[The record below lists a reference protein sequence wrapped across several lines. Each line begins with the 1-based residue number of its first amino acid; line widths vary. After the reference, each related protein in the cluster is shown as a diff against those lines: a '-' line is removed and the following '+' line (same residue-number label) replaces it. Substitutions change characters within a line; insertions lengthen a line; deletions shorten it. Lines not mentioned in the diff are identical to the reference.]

1 MHQTLSKLNS
11 KDFNAIIRMHGSTE
25 TLCKLI
31 IELEGLGAQIGE
43 VSGSDNYGYRQIEFF
58 SASKDEAESLFA
70 KLTQNEQFADL
81 VFLDKVFE
89 AHQGGKIEVISKIPV
104 QNKADLSVVYTP
116 GVARVCEAIAAE
128 PERVY
133 ELTIKKNTIAV
144 FTDGSAILG
153 LGDLGPEAALPVME
167 GKAMLF
173 KNLANV
179 DAFPICVRGKSVEH
193 IIDIAK
199 SIEPVFG
206 GFNLEDISAPRC
218 FEIEEKLQSEVSVPV
233 FHDDQHG
240 TAVVTLAALYNSLRL
255 TGKKIDQI
263 KVVVSGAGAAGIACS
278 KIFIRAGVKNIIV
291 CDRIGAIYAGRQE
304 GMNKAK
310 EEFAQISNPNNQ
322 TGSLKEVL
330 RGSDLFM
337 GLSGPNLLE
346 VKDIQTMA
354 PDPIVFAMSNPIPE
368 VDPIETAK
376 VVAVMATG
384 RSDFPNQ
391 INNVLCFPGFFRGLL
406 DSRATRV
413 TEEMKL
419 AAGKAIAELISDRE
433 LNRNYIIPDAL
444 DPKVAPAVAKAV
456 QDIVK
461 ASSKA

>member
-1 MHQTLSKLNS
+1 MYQTLSKALP
-11 KDFNAIIRMHGSTE
+11 KDFHAFIRFQGKNDS
-25 TLCKLI
+25 LCNLI
-31 IELEGLGAQIGE
+31 AELERLDANIGQISSMDGF
-43 VSGSDNYGYRQIEFF
+43 GYRQIEFF
-58 SASKDEAESLFA
+58 SDSSEAAENIFN
-70 KLTQNEQFADL
+70 KLQKSNSFADL
-81 VFLDKVFE
+81 IYLDKVFE
-89 AHQGGKIEVISKIPV
+89 SHQGGKIEVVSKIKV
-104 QNKADLSVVYTP
+104 ESKSDLAVVYTP
-116 GVARVCEAIAAE
+116 GVARVCEAIAAD

-153 LGDLGPEAALPVME
+153 LGNLGPEAALPVME

-218 FEIEEKLQSEVSVPV
+218 FEIEQKLQEQVNVPV

-255 TGKKIDQI
+255 TGKNIADI

-278 KIFIRAGVKNIIV
+278 KIFIKAGVKNIIV
-291 CDRIGAIYAGRQE
+291 CDRAGAIYAGRAE
-304 GMNKAK
+304 GMNSSK
-310 EEFAQISNPNNQ
+310 EEFALISNPNKEK
-322 TGSLKEVL
+322 GSLKEVL
-330 RGSDLFM
+330 VGADLFM

-346 VKDIQTMA
+346 VADIKTMA
-354 PDPIVFAMSNPIPE
+354 PNPIVFAMSNPIPE
-368 VDPIETAK
+368 VDPLAATPH
-376 VVAVMATG
+376 VAVMATG

-406 DSRATRV
+406 DSRATCV
-413 TEEMKL
+413 TEDMKL
-419 AAGKAIAELISDRE
+419 AAAKAIASLISDKD

-444 DPKVAPAVAKAV
+444 DPKVAPAVARAV
-456 QDIVK
+456 IDVVK
-461 ASSKA
+461 KS